1 MVLFKHYITK
11 LSIVQIPKELLKK
24 EVIELLRGREAYLDV
39 DFSLGETIYH
49 GDVFENI
56 LIDLFGKEKDSNYP
70 NRMSIRQLKDLKE
83 ITKKH
88 QYIQLTTT

>member
-1 MVLFKHYITK
+1 MTHFEKYITK
-11 LSIVQIPKELLKK
+11 TSMIQIPRELLKN
-24 EVIELLRGREAYLDV
+24 EIIELLKGRENYLDV
-39 DFSLGETIYH
+39 DLCLGETIYH